1 MHWPHNVS
9 HTLCCNLNPAL
20 VGEPRNI
27 EFIERWPAGM
37 QTPLIIPIWVS
48 TILWEIILPH
58 TLIPSLRNAST
69 SSWAL
74 SERFS
79 EIPSG
84 WTVSMLSSTTFM
96 GWGEISCCAL
106 CPAAADSLLSVVLW
120 EYLPKDPEASWTMP
134 CHAHDGAIIISW
146 HWRHS
151 IGFSTRGMRH
161 GIGGYAYAIHRTQ
174 THKPLARMP
183 SRECWQM
190 AILVGCKQADQCS
203 LPNPENLLHQLWMEH
218 PLYVQDLV
226 SRQEIR
232 LPIHWSC

>member
-1 MHWPHNVS
+1 MVETPLNHRPLAHGMHWPHNVS

-58 TLIPSLRNAST
+58 TLIPSLKNAST

-74 SERFS
+74 SERFP

-106 CPAAADSLLSVVLW
+106 CPAAADYLLSVVSW

-134 CHAHDGAIIISW
+134 LSCPRWCYHNYLTLTTLHLFQYSRNETW
-146 HWRHS
+146 NWRVCICYS
-151 IGFSTRGMRH
+151 
-161 GIGGYAYAIHRTQ
+161 
-174 THKPLARMP
+174 
-183 SRECWQM
+183 
-190 AILVGCKQADQCS
+190 
-203 LPNPENLLHQLWMEH
+203 PNS
-218 PLYVQDLV
+218 DT
-226 SRQEIR
+226 
-232 LPIHWSC
+232 